1 LTVAAWSRNS
11 VSRAKENFGEVL
23 LLRVGRCW
31 AGEECLRVLRV
42 RLTGGSTTH
51 RPSED
56 KGAGFLSSF
65 WTKPIIFD
73 DADV

>member
-1 LTVAAWSRNS
+1 MKNVF
-11 VSRAKENFGEVL
+11 EFGGFDSPGL
-23 LLRVGRCW
+23 DY
-31 AGEECLRVLRV
+31 
-42 RLTGGSTTH
+42 H

-73 DADV
+73 DGDV